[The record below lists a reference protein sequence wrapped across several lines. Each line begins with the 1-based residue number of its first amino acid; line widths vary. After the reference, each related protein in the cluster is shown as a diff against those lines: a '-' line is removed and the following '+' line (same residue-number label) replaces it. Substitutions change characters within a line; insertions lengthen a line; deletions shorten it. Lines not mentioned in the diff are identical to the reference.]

1 MPSSQ
6 TPDFAGEK
14 NIAVK
19 IPRHAHEATVRFYR
33 EVLGLPLLGRSETSE
48 SFPQGSPAFDLHGM
62 RLWLDE
68 VPAYSKSDIW
78 LQVQTSDVERAMAHL
93 AREGVPVRDELEPL
107 GDFPGHWISDPAGN
121 ILLVSE
127 AGVESTLIPSTG

>member
-1 MPSSQ
+1 MHTSQ

-19 IPRHAHEATVRFYR
+19 IPRHVYEATVRFYR
-33 EVLGLPLLGRSETSE
+33 DVLGLPFLGHSETSE
-48 SFPQGSPAFDLHGM
+48 SFPHGSPAFDLHGM

-68 VPAYSKSDIW
+68 VPGYSKSDVW

-93 AREGVPVRDELEPL
+93 ATEGVPVRDELEPL

-121 ILLVSE
+121 ILLVSQQ
-127 AGVESTLIPSTG
+127 GVDSTLIPPG

>member
-48 SFPQGSPAFDLHGM
+48 SFPQGSP
-62 RLWLDE
+62 
-68 VPAYSKSDIW
+68 V
-78 LQVQTSDVERAMAHL
+78 
-93 AREGVPVRDELEPL
+93 
-107 GDFPGHWISDPAGN
+107 GN

>member
-1 MPSSQ
+1 MQSSQ

-19 IPRHAHEATVRFYR
+19 IPRHAYEATVRFYR

-48 SFPQGSPAFDLHGM
+48 SFPHGSPAFDLHGM

-68 VPAYSKSDIW
+68 V
-78 LQVQTSDVERAMAHL
+78 
-93 AREGVPVRDELEPL
+93 
-107 GDFPGHWISDPAGN
+107 
-121 ILLVSE
+121 LVSQK
-127 AGVESTLIPSTG
+127 GVESTLIPAG